1 VVRQA
6 FAEQDNVTCV
16 EGGDVVP
23 DESDAGTGGKQG

>member
-6 FAEQDNVTCV
+6 FAEEDNVTWF

-23 DESDAGTGGKQG
+23 DESDACTGGKQG